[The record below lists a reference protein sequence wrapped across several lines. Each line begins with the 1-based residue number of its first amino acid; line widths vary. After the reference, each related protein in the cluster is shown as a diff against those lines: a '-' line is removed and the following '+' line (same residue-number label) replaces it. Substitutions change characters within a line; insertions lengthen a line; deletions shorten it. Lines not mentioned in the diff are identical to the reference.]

1 MVFINKTLFFLKNSL
16 FYIQAYLFCGL
27 LTFAPV
33 SMSILFSLYLCHKSE
48 KKSQIITRILSYL
61 FALTGFYPQYLAG
74 RYFKQYAIYVFF
86 MCLKLFV
93 SRTIM
98 IGAGFLE
105 GNWAAFKEHSAK
117 VHLIEPVLEGVL
129 QMFFQYI
136 ILYIIYGPGTSIAQ
150 SKPICSQALSPT
162 P

>member
-1 MVFINKTLFFLKNSL
+1 MYSSNPLSWQPSPQRDNVKFAKENTKGLQDGFINKTLFFIKKNFA

-74 RYFKQYAIYVFF
+74 RYFKHNADFWLLFFLAPTGAQEVTLSVCVSVCPSVIFVNSSLNLHAIF
-86 MCLKLFV
+86 MQSLSSQLAV
-93 SRTIM
+93 S
-98 IGAGFLE
+98 
-105 GNWAAFKEHSAK
+105 
-117 VHLIEPVLEGVL
+117 
-129 QMFFQYI
+129 
-136 ILYIIYGPGTSIAQ
+136 
-150 SKPICSQALSPT
+150 
-162 P
+162 